1 MAWDYKRMTKLA
13 IFISQPNMDE
23 YKQKDIEMMVDVCGW
38 ETAFHFYEQYEK
50 AYGINCIQ
58 QREWIVEI
66 KDKEEE

>member
-1 MAWDYKRMTKLA
+1 MGYIEMRSVA
-13 IFISQPNMDE
+13 IFISQPDMGE

-38 ETAFHFYEQYEK
+38 EAADDFYAEYELT
-50 AYGINCIQ
+50 YGINCTQ